1 MNKRGVEDDA
11 DQQEVCFMDSG
22 VRSGITD
29 HGTVSWSGGI
39 SVGIGVSELLL
50 VIASLLFY
58 AVPIAIVVYVI
69 SLAKR
74 CVDCKVAE
82 SERIVEVDAKME
94 RLEHFDEEKPAPE
107 GMML

>member
-1 MNKRGVEDDA
+1 MMQVNRKYVLWILVFVA
-11 DQQEVCFMDSG
+11 ASLV
-22 VRSGITD
+22 
-29 HGTVSWSGGI
+29 TVLFLGPAGI
-39 SVGIGVSELLL
+39 SVGIGVSELLF

-58 AVPIAIVVYVI
+58 AVPIAIIVVYVI

-74 CVDCKVAE
+74 YVDCKVAE

-94 RLEHFDEEKPAPE
+94 RLEHFDEEKPAPD

>member
-1 MNKRGVEDDA
+1 MMQINRKYVLWILVFVA
-11 DQQEVCFMDSG
+11 ASL
-22 VRSGITD
+22 ITVLFL
-29 HGTVSWSGGI
+29 GPAGI
-39 SVGIGVSELLL
+39 SVGIGASELLL

-74 CVDCKVAE
+74 YVDCKVAE